1 MPSPVTSTPT
11 PRPDKAT
18 VAVFMAE
25 VFKLPFCIAMTAW
38 SCGGPTRVW
47 AVLRTEICEMW
58 ADALKCLAPHPNPN
72 PNPDPTPNPNPNANR
87 GGGGRWLREA
97 RSPLE
102 IPG

>member
-47 AVLRTEICEMW
+47 AVLRAEICEMW
-58 ADALKCLAPHPNPN
+58 ADALKCSAPHPNPN
-72 PNPDPTPNPNPNANR
+72 PNP
-87 GGGGRWLREA
+87 GV
-97 RSPLE
+97 RSPR
-102 IPG
+102 